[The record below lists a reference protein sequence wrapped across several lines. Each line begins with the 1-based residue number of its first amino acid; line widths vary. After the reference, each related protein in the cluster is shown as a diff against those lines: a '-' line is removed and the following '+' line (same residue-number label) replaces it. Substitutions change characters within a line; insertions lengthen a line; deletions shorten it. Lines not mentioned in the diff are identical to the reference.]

1 MTDEYSISLSLFV
14 QILNIFTRVVFKVL
28 RPESD
33 LIYTEK

>member
-14 QILNIFTRVVFKVL
+14 QILIVTRVVFKVL
-28 RPESD
+28 SPESD